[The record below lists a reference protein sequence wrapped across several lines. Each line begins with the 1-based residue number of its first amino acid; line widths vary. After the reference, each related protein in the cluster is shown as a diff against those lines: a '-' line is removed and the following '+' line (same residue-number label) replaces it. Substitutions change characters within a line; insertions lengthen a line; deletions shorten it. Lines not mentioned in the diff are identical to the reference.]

1 MAEQEQQKET
11 RTIRFTE
18 VGSKKGVQE
27 VELGPGESLKD
38 LLARQG
44 VTGDREVRVNS
55 NIASDGTELQNDD
68 FVMALPR
75 VVGG

>member
-1 MAEQEQQKET
+1 MAEQEQER
-11 RTIRFTE
+11 RTVRFTE

-27 VELGPGESLKD
+27 VELGPGETLKD

-44 VTGDREVRVNS
+44 VTADREVRVNN
-55 NIASDGTELQNDD
+55 NIASEGTELQDQD

>member
-1 MAEQEQQKET
+1 MAEQEQEKQT
-11 RTIRFTE
+11 RTVRFTE

-27 VELGPGESLKD
+27 LELGPGETLKD
-38 LLARQG
+38 LLTRQG
-44 VTGDREVRVNS
+44 VTADREIRVNS
-55 NIASDGTELQNDD
+55 NIASDGTELEDQD